1 MKLTTAISLLFFLSL
16 GCKSPVQLK
25 PQKPLEVQT
34 LIGEEGETV
43 VLGFMNRANL
53 NTEEFNAWFQPT
65 YDSQKIPNG
74 WAEEHL
80 PLAKNLSFKLFLG
93 TWCGDTQ
100 RELGPMFKILDA
112 LEVSHDRIEMY
123 SISEYKDSPEGYEK
137 KYDILNIPTL
147 IFMENGKENNRIVEF
162 PVVNLLDD
170 FSKILKKQPYQN
182 AYADF

>member
-1 MKLTTAISLLFFLSL
+1 MKFDIYFLFLFSIAL
-16 GCKSPVQLK
+16 GCKSSVNLK
-25 PQKPLEVQT
+25 HQKPLEVQT

-43 VLGFMNRANL
+43 VLGYMNRANL
-53 NTEEFNAWFQPT
+53 DTEEFMAWFQPS

-80 PLAKNLSFKLFLG
+80 SLAKNLTFKLFLG

-112 LEVSHDRIEMY
+112 LNVTQDLIEMY

-137 KYDILNIPTL
+137 KYDIINIPTL

>member
-1 MKLTTAISLLFFLSL
+1 MKIYSSILVLLILIIS
-16 GCKSPVQLK
+16 CKSSPEPS
-25 PQKPLEVQT
+25 PQKPLEVKT

-43 VLGFMNRANL
+43 VLGPLNRANL
-53 NTEEFNAWFQPT
+53 DTDEFMAWFQPT
-65 YDSQKIPNG
+65 YDSQNIPEE
-74 WAEEHL
+74 WIQEHL
-80 PLAKNLSFKLFLG
+80 PLAKNINFKLFLG

-112 LEVSHDRIEMY
+112 LGVDQKRIEMY
-123 SISEYKDSPEGYEK
+123 SISEYKDSPAGLEK
-137 KYDILNIPTL
+137 EYDILNIPTL
-147 IFMENGKENNRIVEF
+147 IFMEKGKENNRIVEF

>member
-74 WAEEHL
+74 WAEEHQVPKKSL
-80 PLAKNLSFKLFLG
+80 KLRFFAKGRCSSAQPLG
-93 TWCGDTQ
+93 
-100 RELGPMFKILDA
+100 
-112 LEVSHDRIEMY
+112 
-123 SISEYKDSPEGYEK
+123 
-137 KYDILNIPTL
+137 
-147 IFMENGKENNRIVEF
+147 IF
-162 PVVNLLDD
+162 
-170 FSKILKKQPYQN
+170 
-182 AYADF
+182 